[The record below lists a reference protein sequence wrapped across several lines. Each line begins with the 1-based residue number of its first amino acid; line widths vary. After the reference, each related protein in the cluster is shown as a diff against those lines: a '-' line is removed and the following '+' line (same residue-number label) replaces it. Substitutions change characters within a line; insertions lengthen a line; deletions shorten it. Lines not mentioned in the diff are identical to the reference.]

1 MTVCEETEELKKH
14 RNQSRGIEWK
24 YKINR
29 TKASK
34 KQKIFYATKKK
45 NIKHVSMK
53 ISGYNNPLLS

>member
-29 TKASK
+29 TKARNKRYFMQPRK
-34 KQKIFYATKKK
+34 KTS
-45 NIKHVSMK
+45 NM
-53 ISGYNNPLLS
+53 

>member
-34 KQKIFYATKKK
+34 EQKIFYATKKK
-45 NIKHVSMK
+45 THQTCEYENIW
-53 ISGYNNPLLS
+53 I